1 MKNILLLNGGKR
13 FAHSDGRLNQ
23 TLHETA
29 LAHLDR
35 RGFDLRQT
43 FIDGGYDIPTEVDK
57 FLWADVVI
65 YQMPGWWMG
74 APWTVKRYI
83 DEVFTAGHG
92 SLYASDG
99 RTRSDSTQKYGSG
112 GLVQGKRYMISATW
126 NAPRQAFDDSSDFF
140 EGKAWMRCISLPQGQ
155 PVPRHV
161 RPADVPRGG
170 CDEAPGRPGYRR
182 CLPGAPGQGVRARRL
197 SSTAGLVSLRWME
210 WRVEIQAL
218 GTRPNGHGSAIRA
231 FLGHDPRVIRNSI
244 FPSIRRIR
252 FHRGRAGKDA
262 LHEYSNGRI
271 VK

>member
-43 FIDGGYDIPTEVDK
+43 AAAI
-57 FLWADVVI
+57 FLRAVGAGTAVVGI
-65 YQMPGWWMG
+65 EAAMTGWWMG

-92 SLYASDG
+92 SLYANDG

-126 NAPRQAFDDSSDFF
+126 NAPQQAFDDPSDFF
-140 EGKAWMRCISLPQGQ
+140 EGKGVDAVYFPFHKANQFLGMCGLPTFLA
-155 PVPRHV
+155 VDV
-161 RPADVPRGG
+161 MKRPDVPAAVAAYQAHL
-170 CDEAPGRPGYRR
+170 D
-182 CLPGAPGQGVRARRL
+182 
-197 SSTAGLVSLRWME
+197 
-210 WRVEIQAL
+210 RVF
-218 GTRPNGHGSAIRA
+218 GHVG
-231 FLGHDPRVIRNSI
+231 
-244 FPSIRRIR
+244 
-252 FHRGRAGKDA
+252 
-262 LHEYSNGRI
+262 
-271 VK
+271 